1 MTSRIPFVEYLMR
14 RMVAFLVVA
23 SAGMTTPP
31 AMAQHAASRPTAPVR
46 CGACIASLAVGV
58 QQVPADTG
66 RPRAIEY
73 SDAYGTRLK
82 IHQIASVAEIP
93 LFIGEYFLGE
103 KLLRDQ
109 RNGVNQGGEDDG
121 NRSSARSAHAAVA
134 AGLGVLF
141 AVNTITGGWNLYE
154 SRKDPSGRTRR
165 WIHAISM
172 LAADAGFL
180 WTAAAAEGARES
192 DAGAR
197 THRARAIA
205 SMSLA
210 TASTVMMWLWKD

>member
-1 MTSRIPFVEYLMR
+1 MR
-14 RMVAFLVVA
+14 RMVASLVMV
-23 SAGMTTPP
+23 SAVLTTTP
-31 AMAQHAASRPTAPVR
+31 AMAQQPVAPTPVPVR
-46 CGACIASLAVGV
+46 CGACVASLAVGI

-66 RPRAIEY
+66 RLRAIEY
-73 SDAYGTRLK
+73 SDAYAVRLK

-93 LFIGEYFLGE
+93 LFVGEYFLGE

-109 RNGVNQGGEDDG
+109 RNGVNQGGEDG
-121 NRSSARSAHAAVA
+121 GSRSSARGAHSAVA

-141 AVNTITGGWNLYE
+141 AVNTVTGGWNLYE

-165 WIHAISM
+165 WIHAITM

-180 WTAAAAEGARES
+180 WTSAAAEGARES

-197 THRARAIA
+197 THRTRAIA

>member
-1 MTSRIPFVEYLMR
+1 MR
-14 RMVAFLVVA
+14 RFAFLLAISSTSTVSLAAQQFA
-23 SAGMTTPP
+23 SSTLPP
-31 AMAQHAASRPTAPVR
+31 SQ
-46 CGACIASLAVGV
+46 CGACVASLAVGIH
-58 QQVPADTG
+58 QAPADTG
-66 RPRAIEY
+66 RLRAIEY
-73 SDAYGTRLK
+73 SDAYAVRLK
-82 IHQIASVAEIP
+82 IHRLASYAELP
-93 LFIGEYFLGE
+93 LFAAEYFLGE

-109 RNGVNQGGEDDG
+109 RNGLNQGGEDG
-121 NRSSARSAHAAVA
+121 GSRSSARGAHSAVA

-141 AVNTITGGWNLYE
+141 TVNTVTGGWNLYE
-154 SRKDPSGRTRR
+154 SRKDPSGRTRK
-165 WIHAISM
+165 WLHTITM

-197 THRARAIA
+197 THRTRAIA